1 MANVSTSAQ
10 LRTAIQNASAS
21 DPAITLD
28 SGSYSS
34 ITTLAKLPSYIAE
47 PAVGFNGYSI
57 TGTLPREGTIIND
70 TRIYQ
75 QNIDGSYA
83 PSVVEDLTLQYN
95 SASTNNTAILRA
107 TSGSYSLDNLLITGQ
122 HSGWAGNGG
131 VYMSLAVSS
140 ADNAINADLTLT
152 NSTVSVTGQNGN
164 AAFLQSW
171 NNNGK
176 VTLANNEFNEAGL
189 NAGSFH
195 FATMPTASSV
205 LLGMYEVSNNT
216 FTGSGVN
223 KSRGNRLETVEAN
236 IFGNTFDD
244 GAFLDL
250 YGDVTAITLD
260 NNSGA
265 NTGNTFNT
273 IYGGVGVKF
282 NRISSSGAILV
293 TNNPETG
300 GSVMISDNEF
310 TGYGLAITNNNTS
323 NTFLVTIAGQ
333 NTVKA
338 GTLATQTFDRFVAGG
353 STNNNINVGG
363 NNRDWI
369 NAGAGN
375 DTIMSGQGADYIIGG
390 LGNDSITSGT
400 GNDTILY
407 YETTEGQD
415 IITDFTTGV
424 DSLAFRGKDTGGTT
438 FFNFAPGSSLTLG
451 TNFFTSA
458 PPALTPG
465 PIFTFIGGLLSYD
478 SNGSDP
484 GGAFNIATFSSGTVT
499 ASDIKFF

>member
-1 MANVSTSAQ
+1 MANVSTSAE
-10 LRTAIQNASAS
+10 LRTAIQNASMS
-21 DPAITLD
+21 DPAITID

-34 ITTLAKLPSYIAE
+34 ITTLAKIPSYIAE
-47 PAVGFNGYSI
+47 PAVQYNGYTI
-57 TGTLPREGTIIND
+57 TGTLPRESTIIND

-95 SASTNNTAILRA
+95 SVSTNNTAILRA
-107 TSGSYSLDNLLITGQ
+107 TSGSYTLDNLLITGQ

-131 VYMSLAVSS
+131 VYMSLTGAGSNVI
-140 ADNAINADLTLT
+140 DADLTLS

-171 NNNGK
+171 NNEG
-176 VTLANNEFNEAGL
+176 TIILENNEFNEAGL
-189 NAGSFH
+189 NSGSFH
-195 FATMPTASSV
+195 FATMNPPVSGV
-205 LLGMYEVSNNT
+205 LLGMYQVINNT

-223 KSRGNRLETVEAN
+223 KSRGNRLESVEAM
-236 IFGNTFDD
+236 IYGNTFDD

-250 YGDVTAITLD
+250 YGDVTAITID
-260 NNSGA
+260 SNGGESA
-265 NTGNTFNT
+265 GNTFNT
-273 IYGGVGVKF
+273 IYGGAGIRF
-282 NRISSSGAILV
+282 NRTSSSGATLV
-293 TNNPETG
+293 TNDVETG
-300 GSVMISDNEF
+300 ASVMVFDNEF
-310 TGYGLAITNNNTS
+310 TGYGLAIINNNTA
-323 NTFLVTIAGQ
+323 NTGLVTIFGQ
-333 NTVKA
+333 NTVTA

-353 STNNNINVGG
+353 SNNNTINTAGST
-363 NNRDWI
+363 RDWI

-375 DTIMSGQGADYIIGG
+375 DTISAGGGNDYIIGG
-390 LGNDSITSGT
+390 LGNDSITSG
-400 GNDTILY
+400 GGADTILY

-424 DSLAFRGKDTGGTT
+424 DCLAFRGNNSGGTT

-478 SNGSDP
+478 ADGSG
-484 GGAFNIATFSSGTVT
+484 GGAAVNIATFSTGSVA